1 MKISIIFLISLLT
14 NFAVGKNVIK
24 CSKTKI
30 GKVGYECNTILEA
43 PVYDSIAKNGKII
56 EANVAIREK
65 RSPAK
70 RKKKGKTKKKEI
82 FWNLASIY
90 ISNKCKQPN
99 KIFGSTT
106 ICTYCASLTIAQPW
120 RKFRTKTCYCK
131 IFQVT
136 I

>member
-30 GKVGYECNTILEA
+30 GKVGYECNSTNLEA
-43 PVYDSIAKNGKII
+43 PVYDSIAKNGEII

-70 RKKKGKTKKKEI
+70 RKKQGKTKKKEI
-82 FWNLASIY
+82 GDKKRKRTEKSGKIKK
-90 ISNKCKQPN
+90 SKEKKCNQFVKM
-99 KIFGSTT
+99 
-106 ICTYCASLTIAQPW
+106 Y
-120 RKFRTKTCYCK
+120 
-131 IFQVT
+131 
-136 I
+136 